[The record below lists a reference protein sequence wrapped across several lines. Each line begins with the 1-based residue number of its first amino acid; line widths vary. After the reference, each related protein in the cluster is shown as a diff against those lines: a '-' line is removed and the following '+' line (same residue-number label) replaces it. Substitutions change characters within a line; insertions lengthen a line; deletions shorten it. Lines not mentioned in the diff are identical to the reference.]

1 MICLQEQVVSQNVLK
16 GNNGKN
22 VIKEYK
28 GKAMYHAVY
37 KVFNEKLSYEIT
49 EEYQR

>member
-1 MICLQEQVVSQNVLK
+1 LQEQVVSQNVLK

-28 GKAMYHAVY
+28 GKATYHA
-37 KVFNEKLSYEIT
+37 VFNEKPSYEIA